1 MPEVVHYRLRMNPR
15 TLILGLFTILFA
27 VGCSSFNRDWKKAAD
42 HPVHGIEG
50 RWIGRWLS
58 DHNQHNGALRCLI
71 NKKEGDLYETRFHA
85 KYKLSF
91 LTISYPYNMEMTI
104 TWTDDAF
111 NFKGEAD
118 LGWLAG
124 GLYKYDG
131 TGTTNNLAINY
142 RSPKDRGTFRLP
154 RPQEA
159 E

>member
-1 MPEVVHYRLRMNPR
+1 MREADRYRPCMNPR
-15 TLILGLFTILFA
+15 AYLLGFFAALIA
-27 VGCSSFNRDWKKAAD
+27 VGCSSFNRDWQKAAGK
-42 HPVHGIEG
+42 PIQGIEG
-50 RWIGRWLS
+50 RWIGRWHS
-58 DHNQHNGALRCLI
+58 DHNQHNGVLRCLI
-71 NKKEGDLYETRFHA
+71 SKKEGDLYETRFHA

-91 LTISYPYNMEMTI
+91 LTISYPYDMEMTI
-104 TWTDDAF
+104 TRTDDAF

-142 RSPKDRGTFRLP
+142 CSPKDHGTFRLQ
-154 RPQEA
+154 RPKEA